1 MKTVTE
7 KQMGENPSSAL
18 TSDDSSKLL
27 AQLTEVLSVLS
38 KNDALTIFL
47 MANEGIKSELDTPVK
62 IGLTKKQYYTRLKQ
76 LVDLGLVT
84 KQNESYMQTAFG
96 KIVYQKH
103 IIGLTNQI
111 KNSKYLQMVDVLK
124 ADSKFNDS
132 DIMEFM
138 AKVQPQISSDLQE
151 STTKISMVTWS
162 MEDMVTKVLEIM
174 EFAEKEII
182 LISRFTNDIIINT
195 MIKKANQGVT
205 VKVLAD
211 VNLVRGFFE
220 KAGPMKSNDKN
231 LKERI
236 DVVSNPYY
244 PTPMQRKYVEVP
256 FCVLIVDNK
265 HVGLEI
271 VDGYSPN
278 KFKMAVFATDDHLV
292 NQFHKLFDTLW
303 SKAKDNPPQLVTKRS

>member
-7 KQMGENPSSAL
+7 KQIGEDSSAVL
-18 TSDDSSKLL
+18 TSSDSSKLL

-47 MANEGIKSELDTPVK
+47 MANEGIKSEIDTPTK

-76 LVDLGLVT
+76 LVDLGLVI

-96 KIVYQKH
+96 KVVYQKH

-132 DIMEFM
+132 DIMEFIS
-138 AKVQPQISSDLQE
+138 KVQPQISSDLQD
-151 STTKISMVTWS
+151 TTKKISMVTWS
-162 MEDMVTKVLEIM
+162 MEDMVSKVLEIM
-174 EFAEKEII
+174 EFAEKEIV
-182 LISRFTNDIIINT
+182 LVSRFTNELIINT
-195 MIKKANQGVT
+195 MIKKANQGVS
-205 VKVLAD
+205 VKILSD

-220 KAGPMKSNDKN
+220 KAGPIKTNDKN
-231 LKERI
+231 LKERVEVI
-236 DVVSNPYY
+236 ANPYY
-244 PTPMQRKYVEVP
+244 PTPMYRKYVEVP

-265 HVGLEI
+265 QVGLEI
-271 VDGYSPN
+271 VNVNSPN
-278 KFKMAVFATDDHLV
+278 KFNMA
-292 NQFHKLFDTLW
+292 
-303 SKAKDNPPQLVTKRS
+303 

>member
-1 MKTVTE
+1 MKTITE
-7 KQMGENPSSAL
+7 KQMGENSGSSL
-18 TSDDSSKLL
+18 TSNDSSKLL

-151 STTKISMVTWS
+151 PSSKISTIALS
-162 MEDMVTKVLEIM
+162 YEDMVRKILEM
-174 EFAEKEII
+174 TEFAQQEI
-182 LISRFTNDIIINT
+182 LLVTRFQNELIINS
-195 MIKKANQGVT
+195 ILKKASAGVN
-205 VKVLAD
+205 VKILAD
-211 VNLVRGFFE
+211 TNLVEDYFGKE
-220 KAGPMKSNDKN
+220 MSVKSDKN
-231 LKERI
+231 KKEREN
-236 DVVSNPYY
+236 VVSNPYY
-244 PTPMQRKYVEVP
+244 PSKIDRRYVQVP
-256 FCVLIVDNK
+256 FCIMIADNK

-271 VDGYSPN
+271 VDLSESK
-278 KFKMAVFATDDHLV
+278 KFKMAIFREDVSISSSMTL
-292 NQFHKLFDTLW
+292 LFNNLW
-303 SKAKDNPPQLVTKRS
+303 QKSSINPPQVITKSS